1 MDNPRQSSPI
11 SRNRLSDR
19 DMLLDLM
26 ITEKHLSR
34 LYDQGVLESTS
45 PMISNTF
52 ERLQSSS
59 HDNARTIFT
68 AMQERGWYNT
78 ERTGRSERFSR
89 GTKKQSNEIFDTTAD
104 SKYAVSAG
112 TRRFGR
118 HLPREQRVGKSGIF
132 TNQKPETDSLDW
144 QYRS

>member
-1 MDNPRQSSPI
+1 MDNPKKSSPI

-52 ERLQSSS
+52 ERLQASS

-68 AMQERGWYNT
+68 AMQQRGWYNP
-78 ERTGRSERFSR
+78 ERTGRTERLSR
-89 GTKKQSNEIFDTTAD
+89 GTQKQSNEFFDTTAD
-104 SKYAVSAG
+104 SKYAVSSG
-112 TRRFGR
+112 TRKFGR
-118 HLPREQRVGKSGIF
+118 HLPREQRSGKSGIF
-132 TNQKPETDSLDW
+132 SNQRPETNSEDW